1 MEVNKLMVD
10 EKWSKYKG
18 IITIDIGGDKFD
30 MLVSNKEIPAFFKL
44 SKEMNDNDNEL
55 TELATDLLLNMCK
68 RSLKRANPEVNEDE
82 INAFAD
88 ANGFK
93 LVMKL
98 FAEFG
103 SEKK

>member
-1 MEVNKLMVD
+1 MVD
-10 EKWSKYKG
+10 NKWSKYKG
-18 IITIDIGGDKFD
+18 IITFDIGEDTFK

-44 SKEMNDNDNEL
+44 SKEMNKNNNEL
-55 TELATDLLLNMCK
+55 TEPATELLLDMCK
-68 RSLKRANPEVNEDE
+68 RSLKRANPEVTEEE